1 MCHGDCMPSPVYQ
14 ERTAMASLISFFSI
28 LSSFAS
34 LKRKPSFVS
43 SKRK

>member
-1 MCHGDCMPSPVYQ
+1 MSFRDLSPSSIYHRQ
-14 ERTAMASLISFFSI
+14 TAIISDSISSI

-34 LKRKPSFVS
+34 LKRKSFFVS

>member
-1 MCHGDCMPSPVYQ
+1 M
-14 ERTAMASLISFFSI
+14 RLINLRASCITHLHAALTLDTLPSI

-34 LKRKPSFVS
+34 LKRKSLFVS